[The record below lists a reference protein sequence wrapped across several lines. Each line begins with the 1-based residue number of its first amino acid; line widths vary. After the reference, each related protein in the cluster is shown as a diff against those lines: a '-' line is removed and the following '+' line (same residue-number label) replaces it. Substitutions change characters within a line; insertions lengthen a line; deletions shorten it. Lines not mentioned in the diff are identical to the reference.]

1 MIAMVLN
8 SASSFSSSWGVT
20 NFRWA
25 KRSSSALMAATIGAT
40 LPWICDF
47 AVASCGWTLAAT
59 FEVVTACVTCVV
71 QPASAVLSLAMT
83 ASPAFLTE
91 LTSTPFECSSAGW
104 TTAMVLWSSCE
115 TMINVVGTAATVS
128 TLTAVMVMI
137 RSLIHVVRI
146 VNITLGLLEDPL
158 LWKDERGIKA
168 GHRRWTSAVTGLYR
182 GGQEARPH
190 RRWPVTRRRPA
201 GAGFVLT
208 PKLERGYTSAQ
219 YGLQA
224 EGVQSS
230 CRRSRFAR
238 TNLLRP
244 PSAASTR
251 RSSRTVFSRKSA
263 GVSTTKSPA

>member
-59 FEVVTACVTCVV
+59 FEVVAACVACVV
-71 QPASAVLSLAMT
+71 QPAWAVLSLAMT

-91 LTSTPFECSSAGW
+91 LTSTTFECSSAGW

-115 TMINVVGTAATVS
+115 TMIRVVGTAATVS

-137 RSLIHVVRI
+137 RSLIHAVRI
-146 VNITLGLLEDPL
+146 VNITLGLLEDRL
-158 LWKDERGIKA
+158 LWKDERRIKA
-168 GHRRWTSAVTGLYR
+168 GHRRRTAAVTALYR
-182 GGQEARPH
+182 RGQASRRD
-190 RRWPVTRRRPA
+190 RRWPVTRRRP
-201 GAGFVLT
+201 GGGSFVLT
-208 PKLERGYTSAQ
+208 PKLERGYTS
-219 YGLQA
+219 
-224 EGVQSS
+224 
-230 CRRSRFAR
+230 RSMG
-238 TNLLRP
+238 
-244 PSAASTR
+244 
-251 RSSRTVFSRKSA
+251 SRQRGCNPV
-263 GVSTTKSPA
+263 V